1 MNQGRGYR
9 VQSRALCGV
18 IALPSERGIQPSGAD
33 SAPCYRRSRIIP
45 IVRDE
50 ERRLRAVKEFARIQQ
65 VVNGGIRIEPRRT
78 DSKYRVTLIPSP
90 FFLTRR
96 LSSRHLVQPA
106 FPCRC
111 LCSAVLEWVVS
122 PASSPSVPQG
132 QAQCPRCFCSPAPPF
147 KPGFPLHVG

>member
-1 MNQGRGYR
+1 MQ
-9 VQSRALCGV
+9 VTLCWV
-18 IALPSERGIQPSGAD
+18 IALHSERGIQPSGAD

-50 ERRLRAVKEFARIQQ
+50 ERRLRAVKEFARTQQ